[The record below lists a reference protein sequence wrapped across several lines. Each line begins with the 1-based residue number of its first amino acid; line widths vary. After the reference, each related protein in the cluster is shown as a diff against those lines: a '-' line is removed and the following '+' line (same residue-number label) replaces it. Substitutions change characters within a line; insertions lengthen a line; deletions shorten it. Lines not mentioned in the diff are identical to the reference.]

1 MLSSLRRSARERPAS
16 GFNGL
21 AAHLRFTFA
30 CALAL
35 LALFAL
41 LRLGL
46 LLFNRELIGST
57 PLASFVEAF
66 GNGLRFDLRLTVYIL
81 LPLLLGVLSMRV
93 MAARGLLRL
102 WLSVCASLTI
112 LLGLIELNFYRE
124 FHQRLNS
131 LVFQYLQEDP
141 ATVLSMLWHG
151 FPVLQ
156 LLASWGVASAAMY
169 ALFGWLERLTRG
181 APAVRETAARRRGS
195 AWYTRAAVFGVLIL
209 VCVVA
214 ARGTLRQGPPLR
226 WGDAFT
232 TESMFANHL
241 GLNATLSLYDA
252 AKNRFSS
259 HRDNSWK
266 ATLPAEQAQAIT
278 RELLLTGNDQ
288 LVDAELAPVRRDFR
302 PPADGQLPVRNVV
315 VILMESFAGRFV
327 GALGSGEGITPN
339 FDRLAEEGLLFSRFF
354 ANGTHTHQGMFAS
367 MACFPNLPG
376 FEYLMQT
383 PEGGNRFSGLPQLLS
398 ARAFN
403 DLYVYNGDFAWDNQS
418 GFFSNQGMTRFIGRG
433 DYVDPVVADPTW
445 GVSDQDMFTRAAEE
459 LAQLDRSKPF
469 YALLQTL
476 SNHTPYALPE
486 QLPVA
491 PVKGHGNLDQHLTAM
506 RYSDWAL
513 GQFFDSVRGEPWFE
527 QTLFVVVGDHG
538 FGVPEEV
545 TEMDLFR
552 FNVPLLLIAPG
563 ITERFGSR
571 RDVVGTQVDVVPT
584 IMGRLGGEVRHQ
596 CWGRDLLSLAA
607 NDPGFGIIKPSGSDQ
622 TVAMIRGDR
631 VLVQP
636 KEQTARL
643 YRYRLGANP
652 QGERLAPD
660 AEATQLQR
668 QLEAYLQTA
677 TASLLANRSG
687 DREREAAPGGVPL
700 ASAVIPAEPS
710 KTPSQVRKASEG

>member
-1 MLSSLRRSARERPAS
+1 MRSFPRGS
-16 GFNGL
+16 GL
-21 AAHLRFTFA
+21 AAHLRFILA
-30 CALAL
+30 SAVAL

-66 GNGLRFDLRLTVYIL
+66 GNGLRFDLRVTVYIL
-81 LPLLLGVLSMRV
+81 VPLLLAVLSSRA
-93 MAARGLLRL
+93 MAARRLQQL
-102 WLSVCASLTI
+102 WLGACASVAI

-151 FPVLQ
+151 FPVLR
-156 LLASWGVASAAMY
+156 LLAAWLAASAALF
-169 ALFGWLERLTRG
+169 ALFGWLERRTRAAPVSLASAPARRG
-181 APAVRETAARRRGS
+181 ASWPARF
-195 AWYTRAAVFGVLIL
+195 AVFGVLL
-209 VCVVA
+209 VVSVVA

-232 TESMFANHL
+232 TASTFANHL
-241 GLNATLSLYDA
+241 GQNATLSLYDA
-252 AKNRFSS
+252 ARNRFSS

-266 ATLPAEQAQAIT
+266 ATLPVADAQAIT
-278 RELLLTGNDQ
+278 RELLLTANDR
-288 LVDAELAPVRRDFR
+288 LVDAELAPVRRDFQ
-302 PPADGQLPVRNVV
+302 PPADGQLAVRNVV
-315 VILMESFAGRFV
+315 VILMESFAGRYV
-327 GALGSGEGITPN
+327 GALGSADGITPN
-339 FDRLAEEGLLFSRFF
+339 FDRLAGEGLLFERFF

-383 PEGGNRFSGLPQLLS
+383 PEGGHRFSGLPQLLG
-398 ARAFN
+398 ARAF
-403 DLYVYNGDFAWDNQS
+403 DDVYVYNGDFAWDNQA
-418 GFFSNQGMTRFIGRG
+418 GFFGNQGMKRFVGRN
-433 DYVDPVVADPTW
+433 DYVNPVVSDPTW

-459 LAQLDRSKPF
+459 LGKLDNGAPF

-491 PVKGHGNLDQHLTAM
+491 AVEGHGALDQHLTAM

-513 GQFFDSVRGEPWFE
+513 GQFFDKVRNQPWFK

-538 FGVPEEV
+538 FGAPEEV
-545 TEMDLFR
+545 TEMDLLR
-552 FNVPLLLIAPG
+552 FHVPLLLIAPG
-563 ITERFGSR
+563 VTERFGSR
-571 RDVVGTQVDVVPT
+571 REVVGTQVDVVPT

-607 NDPGFGIIKPSGSDQ
+607 DDPGFGIVKPSGSDQ
-622 TVAMIRGDR
+622 TVALIRGDR

-636 KEQTARL
+636 KEQPARL
-643 YRYRLGANP
+643 YRYRLGGEPA
-652 QGERLAPD
+652 GERIAA
-660 AEATQLQR
+660 AEDQPQLLR
-668 QLEAYLQTA
+668 QLHAYLQTA
-677 TASLLANRSG
+677 TASLLANTSG
-687 DREREAAPGGVPL
+687 DRSGAGEPEAVAADVPL
-700 ASAVIPAEPS
+700 AVKAAPPARPD
-710 KTPSQVRKASEG
+710 KG

>member
-1 MLSSLRRSARERPAS
+1 MRSFPRGS
-16 GFNGL
+16 GL
-21 AAHLRFTFA
+21 AAHLRFILA
-30 CALAL
+30 SAVAL

-66 GNGLRFDLRLTVYIL
+66 GNGLRFDLRVTVYIL
-81 LPLLLGVLSMRV
+81 VPLLLAVLSSRA
-93 MAARGLLRL
+93 MAARRLQQL
-102 WLSVCASLTI
+102 WLGVCASVAI

-151 FPVLQ
+151 FPVLR
-156 LLASWGVASAAMY
+156 LLAAWLAASAALF
-169 ALFGWLERLTRG
+169 ALFGWLERRTRAAPVSLASAPARRG
-181 APAVRETAARRRGS
+181 ASWPARF
-195 AWYTRAAVFGVLIL
+195 AVFGVLL
-209 VCVVA
+209 VVSVVA

-232 TESMFANHL
+232 TASTFANHL
-241 GLNATLSLYDA
+241 GQNATLSLYDA
-252 AKNRFSS
+252 ARNRFSS

-266 ATLPAEQAQAIT
+266 ATLPVADAQAIA
-278 RELLLTGNDQ
+278 RELLLTANDR
-288 LVDAELAPVRRDFR
+288 LVDAELAPVRRDFQ
-302 PPADGQLPVRNVV
+302 PPADGQLAVRNVV
-315 VILMESFAGRFV
+315 VILMESFAGRYV
-327 GALGSGEGITPN
+327 GALGSADGITPN
-339 FDRLAEEGLLFSRFF
+339 FDRLAGEGLLFERFF

-383 PEGGNRFSGLPQLLS
+383 PEGGHRFSGLPQLLG
-398 ARAFN
+398 ARAF
-403 DLYVYNGDFAWDNQS
+403 DDVYVYNGDFAWDNQA
-418 GFFSNQGMTRFIGRG
+418 GFFGNQGMKRFVGRN
-433 DYVDPVVADPTW
+433 DYVNPVVSDPTW

-459 LAQLDRSKPF
+459 LGKLDNGAPF

-491 PVKGHGNLDQHLTAM
+491 AVEGHGALDQHLTAM

-513 GQFFDSVRGEPWFE
+513 GQFFDKVRNQPWFK

-538 FGVPEEV
+538 FGAPEEV
-545 TEMDLFR
+545 TEMDLLR
-552 FNVPLLLIAPG
+552 FHVPLLLIAPG
-563 ITERFGSR
+563 VTERFGSR
-571 RDVVGTQVDVVPT
+571 REVVGTQVDVVPT

-607 NDPGFGIIKPSGSDQ
+607 NDPGFGIVKPSGSDQ
-622 TVAMIRGDR
+622 TVALIRGDR

-636 KEQTARL
+636 KEQPARL
-643 YRYRLGANP
+643 YRYRLGGEPA
-652 QGERLAPD
+652 GERIAA
-660 AEATQLQR
+660 AEDQPQLLR
-668 QLEAYLQTA
+668 QLHAYLQTA
-677 TASLLANRSG
+677 TASLLANTSG
-687 DREREAAPGGVPL
+687 DRSGEGESEAVAAEVPL
-700 ASAVIPAEPS
+700 AVKAAPPARPD
-710 KTPSQVRKASEG
+710 KG

>member
-1 MLSSLRRSARERPAS
+1 MRSFPRGS
-16 GFNGL
+16 GL
-21 AAHLRFTFA
+21 AAHLRFILA
-30 CALAL
+30 SAVAL

-66 GNGLRFDLRLTVYIL
+66 GNGLRFDLRVTVYIL
-81 LPLLLGVLSMRV
+81 VPLLLAVLSSRA
-93 MAARGLLRL
+93 MAARRLQQL
-102 WLSVCASLTI
+102 WLGACASVAI

-151 FPVLQ
+151 FPVLR
-156 LLASWGVASAAMY
+156 LLAAWLAASAALF
-169 ALFGWLERLTRG
+169 ALFGWLERRTRAAPLSLASAPARRG
-181 APAVRETAARRRGS
+181 ASWPARF
-195 AWYTRAAVFGVLIL
+195 AVFGVLL
-209 VCVVA
+209 VVGVVA

-232 TESMFANHL
+232 TASTFANHL
-241 GLNATLSLYDA
+241 GQNATLSLYDA
-252 AKNRFSS
+252 ARNRFSS

-266 ATLPAEQAQAIT
+266 ATLPVADAQAIT
-278 RELLLTGNDQ
+278 RELLLTANDR
-288 LVDAELAPVRRDFR
+288 LVDAELAPVRRDFQ
-302 PPADGQLPVRNVV
+302 PPADGQLAVRNVV
-315 VILMESFAGRFV
+315 VILMESFAGRYV
-327 GALGSGEGITPN
+327 GALGSADGITPN
-339 FDRLAEEGLLFSRFF
+339 FDRLTGEGLLFERFF

-383 PEGGNRFSGLPQLLS
+383 PEGGHRFSGLPQLLG
-398 ARAFN
+398 ARAF
-403 DLYVYNGDFAWDNQS
+403 DDVYVYNGDFAWDNQA
-418 GFFSNQGMTRFIGRG
+418 GFFGNQGMKRFVGRN
-433 DYVDPVVADPTW
+433 DYVNPVVSDPTW

-459 LAQLDRSKPF
+459 LGKLDNGAPF

-491 PVKGHGNLDQHLTAM
+491 AVEGHGALDQHLTAM

-513 GQFFDSVRGEPWFE
+513 GQFFDKVRNQPWFK

-538 FGVPEEV
+538 FGAPEEV
-545 TEMDLFR
+545 TEMDLLR
-552 FNVPLLLIAPG
+552 FHVPLLLIAPG
-563 ITERFGSR
+563 VTERFGSR
-571 RDVVGTQVDVVPT
+571 REVVGTQVDVVPT

-607 NDPGFGIIKPSGSDQ
+607 DDPGFGIVKPSGSDQ
-622 TVAMIRGDR
+622 TVALIRGDR

-636 KEQTARL
+636 KEQPARL
-643 YRYRLGANP
+643 YRYRLGREPA
-652 QGERLAPD
+652 GERIAA
-660 AEATQLQR
+660 AEDQPQLLR
-668 QLEAYLQTA
+668 QLHAYLQTA
-677 TASLLANRSG
+677 TASLLANTSG
-687 DREREAAPGGVPL
+687 DRSGEGEPDAVAAEVPL
-700 ASAVIPAEPS
+700 AV
-710 KTPSQVRKASEG
+710 KAAPPTRPDKG

>member
-16 GFNGL
+16 GFNCL

-30 CALAL
+30 SALAL

-181 APAVRETAARRRGS
+181 APAVREAGARRRGS
-195 AWYTRAAVFGVLIL
+195 TWYTRTAVFTLLVL
-209 VCVVA
+209 VSVVA

-252 AKNRFSS
+252 AKHRFSS

-278 RELLLTGNDQ
+278 RELLLTGNDR
-288 LVDAELAPVRRDFR
+288 LVDAELAPVRRDFQ
-302 PPADGQLPVRNVV
+302 PPADGQLAVRNVV
-315 VILMESFAGRFV
+315 VILMESFAGRYV
-327 GALGSGEGITPN
+327 GALGSADGITPN
-339 FDRLAEEGLLFSRFF
+339 FDRLVGEGLLFERFF

-383 PEGGNRFSGLPQLLS
+383 PEGGHRFSGLPQLLG
-398 ARAFN
+398 ARAF
-403 DLYVYNGDFAWDNQS
+403 DDVYVYNGDFAWDNQA
-418 GFFSNQGMTRFIGRG
+418 GFFGNQGMKRFVGRN
-433 DYVDPVVADPTW
+433 DYVNPMVSDPTW

-459 LAQLDRSKPF
+459 LGKLDNGAPF

-491 PVKGHGNLDQHLTAM
+491 AVEGHGALDQHLTAM

-513 GQFFDSVRGEPWFE
+513 GQFFDKVRNQPWFK

-538 FGVPEEV
+538 FGAPEEV
-545 TEMDLFR
+545 TEMDLLR
-552 FNVPLLLIAPG
+552 FHVPLLLIAPG
-563 ITERFGSR
+563 VTERFGSR
-571 RDVVGTQVDVVPT
+571 REVVGTQVDVVPT

-607 NDPGFGIIKPSGSDQ
+607 DDPGFGIVKPSGSDQ
-622 TVAMIRGDR
+622 TVALIRGDR

-636 KEQTARL
+636 KEQPARL
-643 YRYRLGANP
+643 YRYRLGGEPA
-652 QGERLAPD
+652 GERIAA
-660 AEATQLQR
+660 AEDQPQLLR
-668 QLEAYLQTA
+668 QLHAYLQTA
-677 TASLLANRSG
+677 TASLLANTSG
-687 DREREAAPGGVPL
+687 DRSGAGEQEAVAADVPL
-700 ASAVIPAEPS
+700 AVKAAPPARPD
-710 KTPSQVRKASEG
+710 KG

>member
-1 MLSSLRRSARERPAS
+1 MFSFLQRDGREPSAP
-16 GFNGL
+16 GFSGL
-21 AAHLRFTFA
+21 AAHLRFTLA
-30 CALAL
+30 SALAL
-35 LALFAL
+35 LLLFAL

-57 PLASFVEAF
+57 PLGSFVEAF
-66 GNGLRFDLRLTVYIL
+66 GNGLRFDLRVTVYIL
-81 LPLLLGVLSMRV
+81 LPLLLGVLSVRV
-93 MAARGLLRL
+93 MAARRLLRL
-102 WLSVCASLTI
+102 WLGACASLAI

-151 FPVLQ
+151 FPVLR
-156 LLASWGVASAAMY
+156 LLAAWGVASAAMFVV
-169 ALFGWLERLTRG
+169 FGWLERLTRG
-181 APAVRETAARRRGS
+181 TGTRGPVIVRQRRPA
-195 AWYTRAAVFGVLIL
+195 WHTRAAVFTVLVL

-252 AKNRFSS
+252 AKSRLSS

-266 ATLPAEQAQAIT
+266 ATLPAEQALTIT
-278 RELLLTGNDQ
+278 RELLLTGNDR
-288 LVDAELAPVRRDFR
+288 LVDAGLAAVRRDFQ
-302 PPADGQLPVRNVV
+302 PPTAGQLPVRNVV

-327 GALGSGEGITPN
+327 GALGSREGITPN
-339 FDRLAEEGLLFSRFF
+339 FDRLAEQGLLFSRFF
-354 ANGTHTHQGMFAS
+354 SNGTHTHQGMFAS

-403 DLYVYNGDFAWDNQS
+403 DVYVYNGDFAWDNQS

-445 GVSDQDMFTRAAEE
+445 GVSDQDMFARAAEE
-459 LAQLDRSKPF
+459 LQQLDRGTPF

-491 PVKGHGNLDQHLTAM
+491 TVEGHGALDQHLTAM

-513 GQFFDSVRGEPWFE
+513 GQFFDKVRDEPWFG

-607 NDPGFGIIKPSGSDQ
+607 DDPGFGIIKPSGSDQ

-636 KEQTARL
+636 RDQDARL
-643 YRYRLGANP
+643 YRYRLGADA
-652 QGERLAPD
+652 QAERLEAD
-660 AEATQLQR
+660 AQQALLQR

-677 TASLLANRSG
+677 TASLLANSSG
-687 DREREAAPGGVPL
+687 DRERDAAAGVSVASTAAP
-700 ASAVIPAEPS
+700 AEA
-710 KTPSQVRKASEG
+710 PSQAPSQIPGANGG

>member
-1 MLSSLRRSARERPAS
+1 MRFFPRGS
-16 GFNGL
+16 GL
-21 AAHLRFTFA
+21 AAHLRFILA
-30 CALAL
+30 SAVAL

-66 GNGLRFDLRLTVYIL
+66 GNGLRFDLRVTVYIL
-81 LPLLLGVLSMRV
+81 VPLLLAVLSSRA
-93 MAARGLLRL
+93 MAARRLQQL
-102 WLSVCASLTI
+102 WLGVCASVAI

-151 FPVLQ
+151 FPVLR
-156 LLASWGVASAAMY
+156 LLAAWLAASAALF
-169 ALFGWLERLTRG
+169 ALFGWLERRTRAAPVSLAG
-181 APAVRETAARRRGS
+181 APARRG
-195 AWYTRAAVFGVLIL
+195 ARWPARFAVFGVLL
-209 VCVVA
+209 VVSVVA

-232 TESMFANHL
+232 TASTFANHL
-241 GLNATLSLYDA
+241 GQNATLSLYDA
-252 AKNRFSS
+252 ARNRFSS

-266 ATLPAEQAQAIT
+266 ATLPVADAQAIT
-278 RELLLTGNDQ
+278 RELLLTANDR
-288 LVDAELAPVRRDFR
+288 LVDAELAPVRRDFQ
-302 PPADGQLPVRNVV
+302 PPAAGQLAVRNVV
-315 VILMESFAGRFV
+315 VILMESFAGRYV
-327 GALGSGEGITPN
+327 GALGSADGITPN
-339 FDRLAEEGLLFSRFF
+339 FDRLAGEGLLFERFF

-383 PEGGNRFSGLPQLLS
+383 PEGGHRFSGLPQLLG
-398 ARAFN
+398 ARAF
-403 DLYVYNGDFAWDNQS
+403 DDVYVYNGDFAWDNQA
-418 GFFSNQGMTRFIGRG
+418 GFFGNQGMKRFVGRN
-433 DYVDPVVADPTW
+433 DYVNPVVSDPTW

-459 LAQLDRSKPF
+459 LDKLDNGAPF

-491 PVKGHGNLDQHLTAM
+491 AVEGHGALDQHLTAM

-513 GQFFDSVRGEPWFE
+513 GQFFDKVRNQPWFK

-538 FGVPEEV
+538 FGAPEEV
-545 TEMDLFR
+545 TEMDLLR
-552 FNVPLLLIAPG
+552 FHVPLLLIAPG
-563 ITERFGSR
+563 VTERFGSR
-571 RDVVGTQVDVVPT
+571 REVVGTQVDVVPT

-596 CWGRDLLSLAA
+596 CWGRDLLSLPA
-607 NDPGFGIIKPSGSDQ
+607 NDPGFGIVKPSGSDQ
-622 TVAMIRGDR
+622 TVALIRGDR

-636 KEQTARL
+636 KEQPARL
-643 YRYRLGANP
+643 YRYRLGRAP
-652 QGERLAPD
+652 AGERIAA
-660 AEATQLQR
+660 AEDQPQLLR
-668 QLEAYLQTA
+668 QLHAYLQTA
-677 TASLLANRSG
+677 TASLLANTSG
-687 DREREAAPGGVPL
+687 DRSGEGESDAVTAEVPL
-700 ASAVIPAEPS
+700 AVKAVTPARPD
-710 KTPSQVRKASEG
+710 KG

>member
-1 MLSSLRRSARERPAS
+1 
-16 GFNGL
+16 
-21 AAHLRFTFA
+21 
-30 CALAL
+30 
-35 LALFAL
+35 
-41 LRLGL
+41 
-46 LLFNRELIGST
+46 
-57 PLASFVEAF
+57 
-66 GNGLRFDLRLTVYIL
+66 
-81 LPLLLGVLSMRV
+81 

-169 ALFGWLERLTRG
+169 VLFGWLERLTRG
-181 APAVRETAARRRGS
+181 APAVCETGASRRGS

-288 LVDAELAPVRRDFR
+288 LVDAELAPVRRNFQ
-302 PPADGQLPVRNVV
+302 PPVDGQLPVRNVV

-339 FDRLAEEGLLFSRFF
+339 FDRLAGEGLLFERFF

-376 FEYLMQT
+376 FEYLMQS

-403 DLYVYNGDFAWDNQS
+403 DVYVYNGDFAWDNQA
-418 GFFSNQGMTRFIGRG
+418 GFFGNQGMTRFVGRN
-433 DYVDPVVADPTW
+433 DYVDPLVADPTW
-445 GVSDQDMFTRAAEE
+445 GVSDQDMFDRAVQE
-459 LAQLDRSKPF
+459 LGALAPDEPF

-476 SNHTPYALPE
+476 SNHTPYALPDP
-486 QLPVA
+486 LPVPA
-491 PVKGHGNLDQHLTAM
+491 VTGHGSQDAHLTAM

-513 GQFFDSVRGEPWFE
+513 GRFFE
-527 QTLFVVVGDHG
+527 QAKRQPWYKDTLFVVVGDHG
-538 FGVPEEV
+538 FGAPEQL

-552 FNVPLLLIAPG
+552 FHVPLLLIAPG
-563 ITERFGSR
+563 VTEQFGSR
-571 RDVVGTQVDVVPT
+571 REVVGTQVDVVPT

-596 CWGRDLLSLAA
+596 CWGRDLLALDER
-607 NDPGFGIIKPSGSDQ
+607 DPGFGIIKPSGSDQ
-622 TVAMIRGDR
+622 TVAMIRGEQI
-631 VLVQP
+631 LVQP
-636 KEQTARL
+636 KDLEPRL
-643 YRYRLGANP
+643 YRYRLGA
-652 QGERLAPD
+652 D
-660 AEATQLQR
+660 ASAQRIEDADNAASMLRQLQ
-668 QLEAYLQTA
+668 AYLQVA
-677 TASLLANRSG
+677 TGSLLANTAG
-687 DREREAAPGGVPL
+687 DRERKETATGETLARAAADG
-700 ASAVIPAEPS
+700 EPPIAP
-710 KTPSQVRKASEG
+710 KGQRGPREG

>member
-1 MLSSLRRSARERPAS
+1 MRSFPRGS
-16 GFNGL
+16 GL
-21 AAHLRFTFA
+21 AAHLRFILA
-30 CALAL
+30 SAVAL

-66 GNGLRFDLRLTVYIL
+66 GNGLRFDLRVTVYIL
-81 LPLLLGVLSMRV
+81 VPLLLAVLSSRA
-93 MAARGLLRL
+93 MAARRLQQL
-102 WLSVCASLTI
+102 WLGVCASVAI

-151 FPVLQ
+151 FPVLR
-156 LLASWGVASAAMY
+156 LLAAWLAASAALF
-169 ALFGWLERLTRG
+169 ALFGWLERRTRAAPVSLASAPARRG
-181 APAVRETAARRRGS
+181 ASWPARF
-195 AWYTRAAVFGVLIL
+195 AVFGVLL
-209 VCVVA
+209 VVSVVA

-232 TESMFANHL
+232 TASTFANHL
-241 GLNATLSLYDA
+241 GQNATLSLYDA
-252 AKNRFSS
+252 ARNRFSS

-266 ATLPAEQAQAIT
+266 ATLPVADAQAIT
-278 RELLLTGNDQ
+278 RELLLTANDR
-288 LVDAELAPVRRDFR
+288 LVDAELAPVRRDFQ
-302 PPADGQLPVRNVV
+302 PPADGQLAVRNVV
-315 VILMESFAGRFV
+315 VILMESFAGRYV
-327 GALGSGEGITPN
+327 GALGSADGITPN
-339 FDRLAEEGLLFSRFF
+339 FDRLAGEGLLFERFF

-383 PEGGNRFSGLPQLLS
+383 PEGGHRFSGLPQLLG
-398 ARAFN
+398 ARAF
-403 DLYVYNGDFAWDNQS
+403 DDVYVYNGDFAWDNQA
-418 GFFSNQGMTRFIGRG
+418 GFFGNQGMKRFVGRN
-433 DYVDPVVADPTW
+433 DYVNPVVSDPTW

-459 LAQLDRSKPF
+459 LGKLDNGAPF

-491 PVKGHGNLDQHLTAM
+491 AVEGHGALDQHLTAM

-513 GQFFDSVRGEPWFE
+513 GQFFDKVRNQPWFK

-538 FGVPEEV
+538 FGAPEEV
-545 TEMDLFR
+545 TEMDLLR
-552 FNVPLLLIAPG
+552 FHVPLLLIAPG
-563 ITERFGSR
+563 VTERFGSR
-571 RDVVGTQVDVVPT
+571 REVVGTQVDVVPT

-596 CWGRDLLSLAA
+596 CWGRDLLSLPAD
-607 NDPGFGIIKPSGSDQ
+607 DPGFGIVKPSGSDQ
-622 TVAMIRGDR
+622 TVALIRGDR

-636 KEQTARL
+636 KEQPARL
-643 YRYRLGANP
+643 YRYRLGGEPA
-652 QGERLAPD
+652 GERIAA
-660 AEATQLQR
+660 AEDQPQLLR
-668 QLEAYLQTA
+668 QLHAYLQTA
-677 TASLLANRSG
+677 TASLLANTSG
-687 DREREAAPGGVPL
+687 DRSGEGESEAVAAEVPL
-700 ASAVIPAEPS
+700 AVKAAPPARPD
-710 KTPSQVRKASEG
+710 KG

>member
-1 MLSSLRRSARERPAS
+1 MPILPRRHGRERSAPS
-16 GFNGL
+16 FNGL
-21 AAHLRFTFA
+21 AAHLRFTLA
-30 CALAL
+30 SALAL
-35 LALFAL
+35 LLLFAL
-41 LRLGL
+41 QRLGL

-66 GNGLRFDLRLTVYIL
+66 GNGLRFDLRVTVYIL
-81 LPLLLGVLSMRV
+81 LPLLLGVLSMRM
-93 MAARGLLRL
+93 MAARRLLTL
-102 WLSVCASLTI
+102 WLGACASVTI

-156 LLASWGVASAAMY
+156 LLAAWGVASAAMF

-181 APAVRETAARRRGS
+181 APTPHSPGVSRDGP
-195 AWYTRAAVFGVLIL
+195 AWYTRTAVFTLVVL

-241 GLNATLSLYDA
+241 GMNATLSLYDA
-252 AKNRFSS
+252 AKHRFSS

-266 ATLPAEQAQAIT
+266 PTLPAEQAETIT
-278 RELLLTGNDQ
+278 RELLLTDNER
-288 LVDAELAPVRRDFR
+288 LVDTGLAPVRRDFQ

-315 VILMESFAGRFV
+315 VILMESFAGRYV
-327 GALGSGEGITPN
+327 GALGSKEGITPS

-354 ANGTHTHQGMFAS
+354 SNGTHTHQGMFAS

-398 ARAFN
+398 ARGFN

-418 GFFSNQGMTRFIGRG
+418 GFFSNQGMTRFIGRS

-445 GVSDQDMFTRAAEE
+445 GVSDQDMFSRAAEE
-459 LAQLDRSKPF
+459 LGQLDQTRPF

-491 PVKGHGNLDQHLTAM
+491 PVQGHGSLDQHLTAM

-513 GQFFDSVRGEPWFE
+513 GQFFDRVRDEPWFK

-538 FGVPEEV
+538 FSVPEEV

-563 ITERFGSR
+563 ISERFGSR

-607 NDPGFGIIKPSGSDQ
+607 DDPGFGIIKPSGSDQ
-622 TVAMIRGDR
+622 TVAMIRGER
-631 VLVQP
+631 LLVQP
-636 KEQTARL
+636 KDQPARL

-652 QGERLAPD
+652 QGERLDDDEAAAPMLR
-660 AEATQLQR
+660 QLQ
-668 QLEAYLQTA
+668 AYLQTA
-677 TASLLANRSG
+677 TGGLLANRTG
-687 DREREAAPGGVPL
+687 DREREAVPL
-700 ASAVIPAEPS
+700 ASAEVLTESPRTSP
-710 KTPSQVRKASEG
+710 VRKAKEG